1 MKRIT
6 EFLGKPVI
14 SLLEGNIEGY
24 VKNVVFDKTLKK
36 VKYLVIFEDNE
47 FQDEKMLETS
57 KIFNIGEN
65 AIVIKNNSCL
75 ELVKQEALPITNH
88 INCKVYTTL
97 GKYVGIIADI
107 EIDDDFATQSV
118 LLTNQTIL
126 YPSNFLS
133 FGQDIF
139 VMQDA
144 SKIVKIANIKKRD
157 KLVDLKNTASISKV
171 SIMPTYKQNVTLS
184 SAEDFTENS
193 LVETNNVQLDSND
206 NENRKKYEFNNSS
219 IPKKMV
225 VNNSDFLIG
234 RKTTKTIYSAS
245 NEVVVRKNVI
255 INQKIIQQ
263 AILFN
268 KLRELSIYSA

>member
-107 EIDDDFATQSV
+107 EINNDFATQSV

-157 KLVDLKNTASISKV
+157 KLVDLKNTANISKV
-171 SIMPTYKQNVTLS
+171 SIMPTNKQNVTLS
-184 SAEDFTENS
+184 SAENLTDT
-193 LVETNNVQLDSND
+193 LIETTKVQLDESD

>member
-1 MKRIT
+1 MKKIT

-24 VKNVVFDKTLKK
+24 VKNVVFDKTFKK

-47 FQDEKMLETS
+47 FQDEKMLEIS
-57 KIFNIGEN
+57 KIYNIGDN

-75 ELVKQEALPITNH
+75 ELVKQEVLPITNH
-88 INCKVYTTL
+88 INCKVFTTL

-107 EIDDDFATQSV
+107 EISENFLTNCII
-118 LLTNQTIL
+118 LTNQTIL
-126 YPSNFLS
+126 NPSNFLS
-133 FGQDIF
+133 FGQDVFI
-139 VMQDA
+139 MQDPT
-144 SKIVKIANIKKRD
+144 KIVKIANIRKRENLLD
-157 KLVDLKNTASISKV
+157 LVNNNLHKV
-171 SIMPTYKQNVTLS
+171 NIMPSQTEDIKLLNNQNLS
-184 SAEDFTENS
+184 SNSITETKNIEQTEN
-193 LVETNNVQLDSND
+193 EI
-206 NENRKKYEFNNSS
+206 NRKKYEFNNAS
-219 IPKKMV
+219 IPKKIIG
-225 VNNSDFLIG
+225 NNSDFLIG

-268 KLRELSIYSA
+268 KLRELSIYSV